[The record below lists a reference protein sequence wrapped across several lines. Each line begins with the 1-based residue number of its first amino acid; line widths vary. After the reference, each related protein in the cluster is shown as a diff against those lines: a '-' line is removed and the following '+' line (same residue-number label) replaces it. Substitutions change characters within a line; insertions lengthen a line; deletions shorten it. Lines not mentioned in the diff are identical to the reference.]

1 MASASKISSLKQPNN
16 MQGIRVAELK
26 SLLEYL
32 QILKHEMSAL
42 HLSQEEL
49 SAVADKEKKLQKIYS
64 NYKDTLQQVSEY
76 VQLFENEKIAVRKFL
91 KQHKHSLKIEKRLQ
105 SE

>member
-1 MASASKISSLKQPNN
+1 

-32 QILKHEMSAL
+32 HTLKQEMGLVSS
-42 HLSQEEL
+42 SQEEL
-49 SAVADKEKKLQKIYS
+49 RAIVEKEKSLQKIYS
-64 NYKDTLQQVSEY
+64 NYKDSLQQVSEC
-76 VQLFENEKIAVRKFL
+76 VQLFENEKLAVRKFL
-91 KQHKHSLKIEKRLQ
+91 KQQKQSLKAERRLL